1 MPRPTPAAR
10 VRRSHQ
16 RFTVTVCG
24 LTAVLATGSCRKR
37 TEVPAP
43 SVTNSTAGFTTAVA
57 AAPESLRKIYGR
69 WVRDDG
75 GYVLEIRNG
84 AAGGVLEASY
94 FNPKSI
100 RVSRAAWYEGGG
112 HMQILIELNDVGYPG
127 STYVLRHDPATDRLV
142 GQYTQPALKQT
153 FQIEFSRAAK
163 P

>member
-1 MPRPTPAAR
+1 MI
-10 VRRSHQ
+10 
-16 RFTVTVCG
+16 CG
-24 LTAVLATGSCRKR
+24 LMAIVATGSCRKQ
-37 TEVPAP
+37 TAAPAS
-43 SVTNSTAGFTTAVA
+43 SVADPAAGSTTPVA
-57 AAPESLRKIYGR
+57 TVPESLRKVYGR

-84 AAGGVLEASY
+84 AAGGVLDASY

-112 HMQILIELNDVGYPG
+112 RMQILIELNDVGYPG
-127 STYVLRHDPATDRLV
+127 STYVLRHDPATDRLL

-153 FQIEFSRAAK
+153 FEIEFSRAAK